1 MSGGAQDQRDGA
13 RGGAEVLSLGLRG
26 LVGRESP
33 RGLFPLGVPPSAR
46 EPHLRTRISPLR
58 EAPRTCSE
66 ALWVPLEGQWNG
78 DRLPCLAGL
87 VFFFFNPSLR
97 HRQSLARLW
106 HLQAPPPRTLR
117 GRRSGGGWR
126 PGPTREQ
133 SLICISF
140 SSYYRAT
147 RCESILTAA
156 VSKVQAAAIGSDW
169 LKTPMAVC

>member
-13 RGGAEVLSLGLRG
+13 RGGAEVLSLGLHG

-87 VFFFFNPSLR
+87 VFFFLTHLSATVRAWLVSGISRRPL
-97 HRQSLARLW
+97 HARCE
-106 HLQAPPPRTLR
+106 A
-117 GRRSGGGWR
+117 GGVGEDGG
-126 PGPTREQ
+126 PGPLTN
-133 SLICISF
+133 SHSF
-140 SSYYRAT
+140 
-147 RCESILTAA
+147 
-156 VSKVQAAAIGSDW
+156 VSHFRVIIE
-169 LKTPMAVC
+169 PPVVRVF